1 MKYIKD
7 FKMFESSDSD
17 EFIITDE
24 TTLEKFKNE
33 LVDNFKAYENGGSG
47 QTFIDI
53 VVYMVKDTLKA
64 TGKNNDI
71 AYDLEKKLDYKD
83 SEGINTYNDKEVCK
97 YETSGHDGYGYTAE
111 ISDEK
116 VLGELLNDIKKLL
129 A

>member
-17 EFIITDE
+17 VFIITNE
-24 TTLEKFKNE
+24 TTLEEFKNE
-33 LVDNFKAYENGGSG
+33 LAENFKAHHKGGSG

-53 VVYMVKDTLKA
+53 VVDMVKDNLKA
-64 TGKNNDI
+64 TGKNNAI
-71 AYDLEKKLDYKD
+71 AYDLEDNLYYKD

-97 YETSGHDGYGYTAE
+97 YETKGHDGYEYTAT

-116 VLGELLNDIKKLL
+116 VLLELLNDIKKLL

>member
-24 TTLEKFKNE
+24 TTLEEFKKE
-33 LVDNFKAYENGGSG
+33 IEESFKAYENGGSG

-83 SEGINTYNDKEVCK
+83 SEGINTYNDNEVCK
-97 YETSGHDGYGYTAE
+97 YKTSGHDGYGYTAE
-111 ISDEK
+111 ISNEE
-116 VLGELLNDIKKLL
+116 VLLKLLNDIKELL

>member
-24 TTLEKFKNE
+24 TTLEKFKNQLAE
-33 LVDNFKAYENGGSG
+33 SFKAYKNGGSG

-53 VVYMVKDTLKA
+53 VVDIVKDSLEKV
-64 TGKNNDI
+64 GKNKTI
-71 AYDLEKKLDYKD
+71 AYDLEDNLYYKD

-111 ISDEK
+111 ISNEE
-116 VLGELLNDIKKLL
+116 VLLELLNDIKKLL